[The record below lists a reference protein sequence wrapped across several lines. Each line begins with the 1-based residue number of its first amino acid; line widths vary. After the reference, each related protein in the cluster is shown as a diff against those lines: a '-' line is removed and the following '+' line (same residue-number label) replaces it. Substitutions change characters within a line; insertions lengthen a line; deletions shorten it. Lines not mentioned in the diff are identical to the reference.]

1 MKKNLF
7 FISLCIGLIVL
18 DQVIKLLVKHFQPSF
33 NVIPGFLS
41 VHFVKNPG
49 ISFGILATKP
59 ILILIMTIALSGL
72 IGYAFVKADNNIEK
86 LCWMLIL
93 VGAVGNIIDRLVWG
107 YVIDY
112 LDVNCFVCNLADI
125 FIFIGAMLLLIDMVK
140 RGVWQK

>member
-7 FISLCIGLIVL
+7 FISLCIGLIAL

-33 NVIPGFLS
+33 NVIPGFIS

-49 ISFGILATKP
+49 ISFGILSTQP
-59 ILILIMTIALSGL
+59 ILILIMTIALSAL
-72 IGYAFVKADNNIEK
+72 IGYAFIKADSNIEK
-86 LCWMLIL
+86 FCWMLIL

-112 LDVNCFVCNLADI
+112 LDVNYFVCNLADI
-125 FIFIGAMLLLIDMVK
+125 FIFVGAMLLLVDMVK
-140 RGVWQK
+140 RGVWKK

>member
-7 FISLCIGLIVL
+7 FISLCIGFIAL

-33 NVIPGFLS
+33 NAIPGFLS
-41 VHFVKNPG
+41 IHFVKNPG

-59 ILILIMTIALSGL
+59 ILILIMTVALSVL
-72 IGYAFVKADNNIEK
+72 IGYAFIKADSNIEK

-93 VGAVGNIIDRLVWG
+93 VGAIGNIIDRLVWG

-112 LDVNCFVCNLADI
+112 LDVNYFVCNLADI
-125 FIFIGAMLLLIDMVK
+125 FIFIGAMLLVVDMVK

>member
-7 FISLCIGLIVL
+7 FISLCIGLIAL

-49 ISFGILATKP
+49 ISFGILSTQP
-59 ILILIMTIALSGL
+59 ILILIMTIALSAL
-72 IGYAFVKADNNIEK
+72 IGYAFIKTDSNIEK
-86 LCWMLIL
+86 FCWMLIL

-112 LDVNCFVCNLADI
+112 LDVNYFVCNLADI
-125 FIFIGAMLLLIDMVK
+125 FIFIGAMLLIVDMLK
-140 RGVWQK
+140 RGVWKK

>member
-7 FISLCIGLIVL
+7 FVSLCIGLIVV

-33 NVIPGFLS
+33 NIIRGFLS

-59 ILILIMTIALSGL
+59 ILILIMTIALSAL
-72 IGYAFVKADNNIEK
+72 IGYALIKADSNIEK
-86 LCWMLIL
+86 FCWMLIL
-93 VGAVGNIIDRLVWG
+93 VGAIGNIIDRLVWG

-112 LDVNCFVCNLADI
+112 LDVNYFICNLADI
-125 FIFIGAMLLLIDMVK
+125 FIFIGAMLLVVDMVK
-140 RGVWQK
+140 RGVWKK